1 VLDRLCLFEGRTMDS
16 MGASFECENKSPLG
30 PFGWCMRV
38 NVNCGRGR
46 LSGPLQSRRVM
57 FRKGL
62 NCALTVCEYILV
74 ICNPYVL
81 FMCENAWSET
91 MH

>member
-1 VLDRLCLFEGRTMDS
+1 
-16 MGASFECENKSPLG
+16 
-30 PFGWCMRV
+30 
-38 NVNCGRGR
+38 
-46 LSGPLQSRRVM
+46 M

-81 FMCENAWSET
+81 LVREQRTERDYALKRSLVVSFSVFLLSRRG
-91 MH
+91 